1 MITVTIPLTDHPM
14 PTTPSPL
21 MQRHVLARVT
31 DTLVRRFDGAV
42 APAEVRATVE
52 QAFADLK
59 ADARITTYLPAL
71 TEHEATRRLE
81 ALTASPTR
89 ITGSSTQLS
98 AA

>member
-1 MITVTIPLTDHPM
+1 MITVTTPLTDHHM

-42 APAEVRATVE
+42 APADVRATVE
-52 QAFADLK
+52 QAYADLK
-59 ADARITTYLPAL
+59 AGARITTYLPAL

-81 ALTASPTR
+81 A
-89 ITGSSTQLS
+89 
-98 AA
+98 AAHAPARVTLAAA

>member
-81 ALTASPTR
+81 ALAAAPARTAVPA
-89 ITGSSTQLS
+89 TQLS